1 MNKIH
6 NIFKA
11 FVAITISAIMVCSCD
26 NTAND
31 IKVEA
36 INGHYDGTV
45 IVGLYVP
52 DLLVEYE
59 NEMLSDGDTPALCY
73 DTVKT
78 TIDMQFF
85 NNNQVKISVDKLS
98 DVEFSIPFLDENGN
112 VRDIY
117 SEGYLA
123 YIYDM
128 TCNLRDKGVITPK
141 EFTEFYELIDTLRD
155 HLTVSSVQTNPM
167 PMVEQGAMLASYDY
181 EQNSYYTQFNLDK
194 LTYQRTPEVL
204 KPFEYIKQVLLNK
217 GIESEELSRLDAQIH
232 NAIPTNGTVTDGWGW
247 CTVAYSNYQAWVD
260 MHLERA
266 TGMLDVLSIA
276 LFGAAQDSKGETI
289 YDTSGRMKANKP
301 MWFVVMYEGK
311 IEDTGIY
318 KPLTEQ

>member
-6 NIFKA
+6 NICKA
-11 FVAITISAIMVCSCD
+11 IIAITISTFMVCACD
-26 NTAND
+26 STAND

-36 INGHYDGTV
+36 IDGHYDGTV

-52 DLLVEYE
+52 DLMVELE
-59 NEMLSDGDTPALCY
+59 NEFISDGETLALCY

-78 TIDMQFF
+78 TIGMQFY
-85 NNNQVKISVDKLS
+85 NNNHVKISVDKLN
-98 DVEFSIPFLDENGN
+98 DVEFSIPFLDEDGN
-112 VRDIY
+112 VREIY
-117 SEGYLA
+117 TNGYLA

-128 TCNLRDKGVITPK
+128 TRDLRDKGVITQA
-141 EFTEFYELIDTLRD
+141 EFQKFYEQIDTLRD
-155 HLTVSSVQTNPM
+155 HLTVSSIQTGLM
-167 PMVEQGAMLASYDY
+167 PMIEQGAALATYDY

-194 LTYQRTPEVL
+194 FTYERTPEVL
-204 KPFEYIKQVLLNK
+204 KPFEYIKQVLQKK
-217 GIESEELSRLDAQIH
+217 GIESEELSRLDAQIR
-232 NAIPTNGTVTDGWGW
+232 NAMPTSGSVTDGWGW

-301 MWFVVMYEGK
+301 MWFVVMYEGQ

>member
-6 NIFKA
+6 NICKA
-11 FVAITISAIMVCSCD
+11 IIAITISTFMVCACD
-26 NTAND
+26 STAND

-36 INGHYDGTV
+36 IDGHYDGTV

-52 DLLVEYE
+52 DLMVELE
-59 NEMLSDGDTPALCY
+59 NEFISDGETPALCY

-78 TIDMQFF
+78 TIGMQFY
-85 NNNQVKISVDKLS
+85 NNNHVKISVDKLN
-98 DVEFSIPFLDENGN
+98 DVEFSIPFLDEDGN
-112 VRDIY
+112 VREIY
-117 SEGYLA
+117 TNGYLA

-128 TCNLRDKGVITPK
+128 TRDLRDKGVITQA
-141 EFTEFYELIDTLRD
+141 EFQKFYEQIDTLRD
-155 HLTVSSVQTNPM
+155 HLTVSSIQTGLM
-167 PMVEQGAMLASYDY
+167 PMIEQGAALATYDY

-194 LTYQRTPEVL
+194 FTYERTPEVL
-204 KPFEYIKQVLLNK
+204 KPFEYIKQVLQKK
-217 GIESEELSRLDAQIH
+217 GIESEELSRLDAQIR
-232 NAIPTNGTVTDGWGW
+232 NAMPTSGSVTDGWGW

-301 MWFVVMYEGK
+301 MWFVVMYEGQ

>member
-6 NIFKA
+6 NICKA
-11 FVAITISAIMVCSCD
+11 IIAITISTFMVCACD
-26 NTAND
+26 STAND

-36 INGHYDGTV
+36 IDGHYDGTV

-52 DLLVEYE
+52 DLMVELE
-59 NEMLSDGDTPALCY
+59 NEFISDGETLALCY

-78 TIDMQFF
+78 TIGMQFY
-85 NNNQVKISVDKLS
+85 NNNHVKISVDKLN
-98 DVEFSIPFLDENGN
+98 DVEFSIPFLDEDGN
-112 VRDIY
+112 VREIY
-117 SEGYLA
+117 TNGYLA

-128 TCNLRDKGVITPK
+128 TRDLRDKGVITQA
-141 EFTEFYELIDTLRD
+141 EFQKFYEQIDTLRD
-155 HLTVSSVQTNPM
+155 HLTVSSIQTGLM
-167 PMVEQGAMLASYDY
+167 PMIEQGAALATYDY

-194 LTYQRTPEVL
+194 FTYERTPEVL
-204 KPFEYIKQVLLNK
+204 KPFEYIKQVLQKK
-217 GIESEELSRLDAQIH
+217 GIESEELSRLDAQIR
-232 NAIPTNGTVTDGWGW
+232 NAMPTSGSVTDGWGW

-276 LFGAAQDSKGETI
+276 LFGAAQDSKGETL

-301 MWFVVMYEGK
+301 MWFVVMYEGQ

>member
-232 NAIPTNGTVTDGWGW
+232 NAMPTNGTVTDGWGW

-276 LFGAAQDSKGETI
+276 LFGAARDSDGEI
-289 YDTSGRMKANKP
+289 QYDASGRTKANKP
-301 MWFVVMYEGK
+301 MWFVVMYEGQ

-318 KPLTEQ
+318 KPLTE

>member
-6 NIFKA
+6 NICKA
-11 FVAITISAIMVCSCD
+11 IIAITISTFMVCACD
-26 NTAND
+26 STAND

-36 INGHYDGTV
+36 IDGHYDGTV

-52 DLLVEYE
+52 DLMVELE
-59 NEMLSDGDTPALCY
+59 NEFISDGETPALCY

-78 TIDMQFF
+78 TIGMQFY
-85 NNNQVKISVDKLS
+85 NNNHVKISVDKLN
-98 DVEFSIPFLDENGN
+98 DVEFSIPFLDEDGN
-112 VRDIY
+112 VREIY
-117 SEGYLA
+117 TNGYLA

-128 TCNLRDKGVITPK
+128 TRDLRDKGVITQA
-141 EFTEFYELIDTLRD
+141 EFQKFYEQIDTLRD
-155 HLTVSSVQTNPM
+155 HLTVSSIQTGLM
-167 PMVEQGAMLASYDY
+167 PMIEQGAALATYDY

-194 LTYQRTPEVL
+194 FTYERTPEVL
-204 KPFEYIKQVLLNK
+204 KPFEYIKQVLQKK
-217 GIESEELSRLDAQIH
+217 GIESEELSRLDAQIR
-232 NAIPTNGTVTDGWGW
+232 NAMPTSGSVTDGWGW

-276 LFGAAQDSKGETI
+276 LFGAAQDSKGETL

-301 MWFVVMYEGK
+301 MWFVVMYEGQ